1 MEDIDYVEEANEE
14 DLVELR
20 DEFAQVYVL
29 VTHI

>member
-1 MEDIDYVEEANEE
+1 MEDIDYFEEANEE

>member
-20 DEFAQVYVL
+20 DKFAQVYVL